1 MTDVTLPTI
10 AMWSQNDLHY
20 GVWPHKRPERN
31 AARSLWILLSQ
42 SYLRLIVNTTKGSE
56 DCHKSMIPSI
66 KPSLVWNVLVYVEW
80 KVYCLFDRIKTL
92 VMFDEENKTKTC
104 KKVKSHKK
112 SNFGHFIK

>member
-1 MTDVTLPTI
+1 MLQLKITQFESSI
-10 AMWSQNDLHY
+10 
-20 GVWPHKRPERN
+20 
-31 AARSLWILLSQ
+31 LWF
-42 SYLRLIVNTTKGSE
+42 
-56 DCHKSMIPSI
+56 
-66 KPSLVWNVLVYVEW
+66 YVKW